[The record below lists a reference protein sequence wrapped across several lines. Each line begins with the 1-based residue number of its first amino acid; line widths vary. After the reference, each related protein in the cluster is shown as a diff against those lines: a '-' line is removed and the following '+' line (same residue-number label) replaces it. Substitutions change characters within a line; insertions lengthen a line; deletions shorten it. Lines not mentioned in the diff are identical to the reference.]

1 MSDQLL
7 NLEQTINHNLK
18 QTREEMHKVQD
29 MTKRDNLWIKA
40 ETLQWVLDQ
49 MLILNEGKRINF
61 NKM

>member
-7 NLEQTINHNLK
+7 KLEQTIDHNLK

-49 MLILNEGKRINF
+49 MLILKRERINF
-61 NKM
+61 SKM

>member
-1 MSDQLL
+1 MSNQLL
-7 NLEQTINHNLK
+7 NLKQTINGKLN

-49 MLILNEGKRINF
+49 MLILK
-61 NKM
+61 K